1 MRVQDGCED
10 DNKAFCMIWSTAGY
24 FGELGIGFGA
34 VSCLAILFGVTTHSR
49 RRRIWKSA
57 SVLVALHGE
66 SMIPPGRPSHDSSTP
81 PIVRSPLPNHCVQC
95 RHAPVSHRNVPHF
108 RTRPSR

>member
-1 MRVQDGCED
+1 MRVQDDCEN

-49 RRRIWKSA
+49 RRRIWKSV
-57 SVLVALHGE
+57 SVLVLFHGAF
-66 SMIPPGRPSHDSSTP
+66 IASTGP
-81 PIVRSPLPNHCVQC
+81 VRLIYLPSPLNSQFYPK
-95 RHAPVSHRNVPHF
+95 S
-108 RTRPSR
+108 SRLAS